1 MLAALL
7 AIQLLSLGAIAQSA
21 EFGRGSSSDAIKAI
35 AKTRHPLSGSLALTR
50 STGTLGGELLDD
62 RLWFFADASVFP
74 RVDFST
80 ADFTAA
86 DFSTADAIDA
96 KATAQPVDWTSV
108 TGSFHQTNDVSLP
121 SSFFSLR
128 STSMLSDHAML
139 DFSVSRTKA
148 TRSRFG
154 LTPLEGQ

>member
-50 STGTLGGELLDD
+50 STGTLGGNTYDATLGGELLDD
-62 RLWFFADASVFP
+62 RLWFFAAASVFP
-74 RVDFST
+74 RV
-80 ADFTAA
+80 